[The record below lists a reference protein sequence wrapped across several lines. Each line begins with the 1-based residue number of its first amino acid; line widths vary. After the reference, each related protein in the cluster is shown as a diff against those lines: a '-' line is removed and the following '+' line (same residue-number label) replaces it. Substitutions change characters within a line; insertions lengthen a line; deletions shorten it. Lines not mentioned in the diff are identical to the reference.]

1 LLGIKRSLKIR
12 AQGALAATV
21 LATGCGVL
29 AGCWI
34 WREATLSMTAGRLAH
49 EAARVMSESDTYALE
64 VHRTLDAVN
73 ASRYPYCSEEDMELL
88 SHLLDTSRFLKEI
101 GRIHDNK
108 IVCSTMLGREHL
120 SNNELPKPD
129 SIGTDAVKAF
139 RDSPIFRLPNIK
151 GVVALQAG
159 DSYVVLYPYFD
170 SLREPSPI
178 HRKITTVSDDERK
191 HPIALTGV
199 SEQPAWPQ
207 LTRNNDFRVGE
218 TMFSTRCSLLS
229 INHICTTAYLSV
241 SEALQA
247 NHRGLRV
254 FIAFGGLAGAFF
266 GFFCSVIYWRNQ
278 SMEQQLRRA
287 IHRDQLSVVYQPIVN
302 VASRRMVGAE
312 ALARWTDEEGVAI
325 GPDIFIKIAEERGFV
340 GEITRLVVQ
349 RVLCEFG
356 ATLRD
361 NPDFHVSINVAAADL
376 EDPGFPSMLEQS
388 LEQASVSTESV
399 AIELTERGTA
409 RHNLAAEA
417 IRQLRQRGHS
427 VHIDDF
433 GTGYSSLAY
442 LHDLS
447 VDAIKI
453 DRAFTQAIGT
463 EAVTVAILPQILVM
477 AETLGLDV
485 IMEGIETDLQASYFS
500 DLEQPIFGQGWLFG
514 RPVPADEFHR
524 LLTEDKKAPP
534 VPVTV
539 CEGDKTHRALRLIGH
554 ENHL

>member
-1 LLGIKRSLKIR
+1 
-12 AQGALAATV
+12 
-21 LATGCGVL
+21 
-29 AGCWI
+29 
-34 WREATLSMTAGRLAH
+34 MTAGRLAH

-409 RHNLAAEA
+409 RHNVAAEA

-427 VHIDDF
+427 VHIDDRILKSGLSARSF
-433 GTGYSSLAY
+433 CRRHQDRQGFHPGDRHGGGDRGHFAADSCHGRDARSGCDHGRDRNRPPGQLLFRPGATHLRPGMALRTSCSGRRVSS
-442 LHDLS
+442 
-447 VDAIKI
+447 
-453 DRAFTQAIGT
+453 
-463 EAVTVAILPQILVM
+463 
-477 AETLGLDV
+477 
-485 IMEGIETDLQASYFS
+485 
-500 DLEQPIFGQGWLFG
+500 
-514 RPVPADEFHR
+514 PADR
-524 LLTEDKKAPP
+524 GQ
-534 VPVTV
+534 
-539 CEGDKTHRALRLIGH
+539 EGTASPGNCL
-554 ENHL
+554 

>member
-1 LLGIKRSLKIR
+1 
-12 AQGALAATV
+12 
-21 LATGCGVL
+21 
-29 AGCWI
+29 
-34 WREATLSMTAGRLAH
+34 
-49 EAARVMSESDTYALE
+49 
-64 VHRTLDAVN
+64 
-73 ASRYPYCSEEDMELL
+73 
-88 SHLLDTSRFLKEI
+88 
-101 GRIHDNK
+101 
-108 IVCSTMLGREHL
+108 
-120 SNNELPKPD
+120 
-129 SIGTDAVKAF
+129 
-139 RDSPIFRLPNIK
+139 
-151 GVVALQAG
+151 
-159 DSYVVLYPYFD
+159 
-170 SLREPSPI
+170 
-178 HRKITTVSDDERK
+178 
-191 HPIALTGV
+191 
-199 SEQPAWPQ
+199 
-207 LTRNNDFRVGE
+207 
-218 TMFSTRCSLLS
+218 
-229 INHICTTAYLSV
+229 
-241 SEALQA
+241 
-247 NHRGLRV
+247 
-254 FIAFGGLAGAFF
+254 
-266 GFFCSVIYWRNQ
+266 
-278 SMEQQLRRA
+278 
-287 IHRDQLSVVYQPIVN
+287 
-302 VASRRMVGAE
+302 MVGAE